1 MGLFATDLER
11 LAAVVVE
18 HGGPQSHAA
27 ILARSLGVPMVGQ
40 VADFARLLHPGRRLL
55 VDGAKGE
62 VTLDPAAARGR
73 NLGRRGL
80 AQTGPATAG
89 RDARRLAARRGQ
101 P

>member
-1 MGLFATDLER
+1 M
-11 LAAVVVE
+11 VVE

-62 VTLDPAAARGR
+62 VTLDPAGRRRRRPVAARYADA
-73 NLGRRGL
+73 GRRRRRRRR
-80 AQTGPATAG
+80 PACRAW
-89 RDARRLAARRGQ
+89 R
-101 P
+101 